1 MLGNLCSINLSFIR
15 LEKMM
20 AISMQRA
27 KTLCNASELEL
38 VRASTRQEIGKLSA
52 ARLRQKETRARKLRD
67 KWQDQTKNQKRSAQ
81 AKTGSR
87 AASANKNSA
96 AKAELFDEVLG
107 RFSTRLAKVEAA
119 GETAGPKGRRRST
132 KTARSATHR
141 AVRAEVRAKL
151 AEKKR
156 SLKTKPKTKKAS
168 PAKVKPTTAETSE
181 EEIDASAT
189 ETPTPRK
196 SKKARPPIGTHASA
210 VEAGRKAQG
219 LRVTKRGQLA
229 ARTAAKQDRL
239 KASGLIRIQKNRSAA
254 NKRKQSKRDSR

>member
-1 MLGNLCSINLSFIR
+1 
-15 LEKMM
+15 M

-132 KTARSATHR
+132 KTARSTTHR
-141 AVRAEVRAKL
+141 AARAEVRGKL
-151 AEKKR
+151 AEKKQT
-156 SLKTKPKTKKAS
+156 LKAKAKKAK
-168 PAKVKPTTAETSE
+168 PAPVAVESETEAE
-181 EEIDASAT
+181 EEAT
-189 ETPTPRK
+189 EKQASPTPKK
-196 SKKARPPIGTHASA
+196 SRPPIGTHVSA
-210 VEAGRKAQG
+210 LEAGRKVQG
-219 LRVTKRGQLA
+219 LHVTNQGQLA

-239 KASGLIRIQKNRSAA
+239 KASGMIRIQKNRSAA
-254 NKRKQSKRDSR
+254 NRRKQGKRDSR